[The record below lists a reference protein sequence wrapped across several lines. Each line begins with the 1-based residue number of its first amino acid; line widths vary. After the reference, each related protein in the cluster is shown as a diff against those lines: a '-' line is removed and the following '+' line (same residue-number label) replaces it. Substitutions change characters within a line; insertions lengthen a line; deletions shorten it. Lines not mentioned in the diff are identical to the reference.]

1 MRTSS
6 IRTLSAI
13 AAWLLIGAMLT
24 QSVAAQ
30 EQQRASVRGDR
41 DFLLMGE
48 TGSLEVPLYR
58 SRILRLDAPVTRVSI
73 GNPDIADILIIRA
86 TQVYVLGK
94 SLGTTNVLLWD
105 RNDNMVGTVNVEV
118 THDLETL
125 RAKLHT
131 LMPDERIEVHSAQ
144 RSIVLRGQVTSATNM
159 DVALEVARNYLM
171 QTRGGEDGSRVETRV
186 INQLQVAGAQQ
197 VMLQVTVAEISRT
210 LLKRLDSQ
218 FNAIDVGA
226 DQWIFGGV
234 SGGSIHPGVGFQIQP
249 VPKLIQRTG
258 LFASYLGNTFLF
270 DWVLDVAKE
279 NGMAKILAE
288 PTLTTL
294 TGEEARFLSGG
305 EFPIPVPQGLQGIT
319 IEFRE
324 FGVGL
329 GFLPVVLGD
338 GIINA
343 RLNVSVSELTQP
355 AALGIQVPDA
365 LAASFVIPVLTKRSA
380 SVTVELREGQTLAI
394 AGLINENMREFV
406 TRFPGLGDIPILG
419 QLFRS
424 HEFLRNETELVILVT
439 PYLAKPL
446 PRNQIRLPTEGYEEP
461 GDLGFYLLGRMAD
474 HRTGTVRP
482 IPAGAGGTEA
492 RYGHRVQ

>member
-1 MRTSS
+1 
-6 IRTLSAI
+6 
-13 AAWLLIGAMLT
+13 
-24 QSVAAQ
+24 
-30 EQQRASVRGDR
+30 
-41 DFLLMGE
+41 
-48 TGSLEVPLYR
+48 
-58 SRILRLDAPVTRVSI
+58 
-73 GNPDIADILIIRA
+73 
-86 TQVYVLGK
+86 VLGK

-105 RNDNMVGTVNVEV
+105 RNDNMVGAVNVEV
-118 THDLETL
+118 THDLESL

-144 RSIVLRGQVTSATNM
+144 RSIVLRGQVSSAANM
-159 DVALEVARNYLM
+159 GVALDVARNYLM
-171 QTRGGEDGSRVETRV
+171 QARGGAGDGGRTETQV

-197 VMLQVTVAEISRT
+197 VMLQVTVAEISRL

-226 DQWIFGGV
+226 DLWTFGGV
-234 SGGSIHPGVGFQIQP
+234 SGGSVHPGVGLDFRP
-249 VPKLIQRTG
+249 LPKVIQRTG
-258 LFASYLGNTFLF
+258 LFTSYLSNTFLF

-279 NGMAKILAE
+279 NSMAKILAE

-305 EFPIPVPQGLQGIT
+305 EFPIPVPQGVQGIT

-343 RLNVSVSELTQP
+343 RLNVSVSELVST
-355 AALGIQVPDA
+355 AALGVQAEGITAGFVVPA
-365 LAASFVIPVLTKRSA
+365 LTKRSA

-394 AGLINENMREFV
+394 AGLINENVREFV

-424 HEFLRNETELVILVT
+424 QEFLRNETELVILVT

-446 PRNQIRLPTEGYEEP
+446 PRNQIRLPTDGYEEP
-461 GDLGFYLLGRMAD
+461 GDLGFFLFGRMAD
-474 HRTGTVRP
+474 HRAGTVRP